1 VFGARLLSAALA
13 GLLWYP
19 LIMLGTSLGGE
30 LTPLPAIGS
39 DTPPWR
45 AFGWLV
51 IWSTGSLYAAA
62 VLLPLSRRPTW
73 YRATLLLIAG
83 AFSYWA
89 AVQFAV
95 ESPGM
100 HSGLVSVTIA
110 GALSALFI
118 GAVVVWHGDVP
129 LEAWRW
135 PALIVA
141 GAVGGA
147 LIGAAVDYLD
157 DAWTWAPGHV
167 VWEMATCAALW
178 FRRSPSAR

>member
-1 VFGARLLSAALA
+1 
-13 GLLWYP
+13 
-19 LIMLGTSLGGE
+19 
-30 LTPLPAIGS
+30 
-39 DTPPWR
+39 
-45 AFGWLV
+45 
-51 IWSTGSLYAAA
+51 
-62 VLLPLSRRPTW
+62 
-73 YRATLLLIAG
+73 
-83 AFSYWA
+83 
-89 AVQFAV
+89 
-95 ESPGM
+95 M

-118 GAVVVWHGDVP
+118 GAVVVWLGDVP

-135 PALIVA
+135 LALIVT